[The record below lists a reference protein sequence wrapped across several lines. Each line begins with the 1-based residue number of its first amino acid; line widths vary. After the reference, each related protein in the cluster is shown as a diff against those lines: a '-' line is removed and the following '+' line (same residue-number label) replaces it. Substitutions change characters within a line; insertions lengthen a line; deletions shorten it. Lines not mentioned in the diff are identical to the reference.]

1 VARYGAVSMK
11 TNQPPFSSLPQ
22 PWDRIVPRVALVMVW
37 GMLFGL
43 VFLLRSFFLLLFLTF
58 VFSTIQA
65 NGVARLDKFIRNRTF
80 RVILVEILF
89 YSYY

>member
-1 VARYGAVSMK
+1 MQ

-22 PWDRIVPRVALVMVW
+22 PWDRIVPHIAIVMVW

-65 NGVARLDKFIRNRTF
+65 NGVARLEKYIKSRTIR
-80 RVILVEILF
+80 VVLVESSF
-89 YSYY
+89 WSF